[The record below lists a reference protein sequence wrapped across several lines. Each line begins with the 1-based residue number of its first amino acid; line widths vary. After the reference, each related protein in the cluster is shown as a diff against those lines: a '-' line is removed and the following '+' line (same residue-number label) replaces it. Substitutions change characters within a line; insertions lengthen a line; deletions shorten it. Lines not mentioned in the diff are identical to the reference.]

1 MHVSNTKNRIIDL
14 HHLQLLQ
21 TKLVIHVKAS
31 GALEILHFNTLPACK
46 RNICYVQICQN
57 KRKNTDLIKFVVPV
71 NLKQELLGLA
81 SARNISLSA
90 LLRLIV
96 SDYIKVKR

>member
-1 MHVSNTKNRIIDL
+1 MDN
-14 HHLQLLQ
+14 
-21 TKLVIHVKAS
+21 
-31 GALEILHFNTLPACK
+31 LP
-46 RNICYVQICQN
+46 QN